1 MTMSDSRLSNV
12 AARQVYESWRGLA
25 DRYRIITRRAGL
37 RFAGRDWA
45 AMSADHVERLDLYS
59 REAATAASDVMAVL
73 GDRRH
78 DRLVWAGMKAV
89 YSGLIQDRLDLE
101 LAETFFNSM
110 TRKVFTTVGVDE
122 HIEFVDTDFD
132 TLPTDSVPQMVRL
145 VEGGTDLA
153 AIVAEI
159 LGKSDLA
166 NPFEDLARDSALVAE
181 LIEHRL
187 RKVGAMRSIDRV
199 EVVDAVFYRG
209 TGAYLIGRLQ
219 SGSHVLPL
227 VLAIL
232 HGEGGLVVDA
242 VLLTENQ
249 VSILF
254 SFTRSYFHVDVD
266 CPGALVDFLTT
277 LMPRKRRAE
286 IYISLG
292 YNKHGKTELYREL
305 RRHLAVSQDRFEV
318 ARGVPGLVM
327 VVFTLPG
334 FDVVFKVIRDRFGEP
349 KKLTREHVLNRYR
362 FVFRHDR
369 AGRLVDA
376 QEFEH
381 LEFPA
386 DRFETRL
393 LEMLGSECSREVA
406 VNDGL
411 VHIAHAYVERR
422 VTPLD
427 VYLGD
432 ADVELAEQAVV
443 DYGQAIK
450 DLAASGIF
458 PGDMLLKNFGVTRHG
473 RVVFYD
479 YDELMRLE
487 DCTFRAIPQSASIDD
502 EMAADP
508 WFPVGVDDVFPE
520 EFPRFLGLSG
530 RLRDAFYAHHA
541 DLFDHRVWTDWQRTI
556 KRGERIEIFPYDQR
570 WRVRGSGGAG

>member
-1 MTMSDSRLSNV
+1 MTLSDSRLSNV

-25 DRYRIITRRAGL
+25 DRYRIITRRAAL
-37 RFAGRDWA
+37 RFAARDWA
-45 AMSADHVERLDLYS
+45 AMAADHVERLDLYS
-59 REAATAASDVMAVL
+59 REAATAAAAVTAVL

-89 YSGLIQDRLDLE
+89 YSGLIQERLDLE

-132 TLPTDSVPQMVRL
+132 TLPPESVPQMVEV

-153 AIVAEI
+153 AIFAGI
-159 LGKSDLA
+159 LAKADFTS
-166 NPFEDLARDSALVAE
+166 PFEDLSRDAGLVADLVE
-181 LIEHRL
+181 QRL
-187 RKVGAMRSIDRV
+187 RRVGAMRSIDRL
-199 EVVDAVFYRG
+199 EMLDAIFYRG
-209 TGAYLIGRLQ
+209 TGAYLIGRFQ
-219 SGSHVLPL
+219 SGSHVLPV
-227 VLAIL
+227 VLAVL
-232 HGEGGLVVDA
+232 HGPRGLVVDA

-305 RRHLAVSQDRFEV
+305 RRYLAVSQDRFEV
-318 ARGVPGLVM
+318 SRGVPGLVM

-349 KKLTREHVLNRYR
+349 KKLTREHVINRYR
-362 FVFRHDR
+362 LVFRHDR

-381 LEFPA
+381 LEFA
-386 DRFETRL
+386 AERFEPSL
-393 LEMLGSECSREVA
+393 LRMLESECSREIS

-427 VYLGD
+427 VYLSD
-432 ADVELAEQAVV
+432 ADPELAEQAVV

-479 YDELMRLE
+479 YDELTRLE
-487 DCTFRAIPQSASIDD
+487 DCTFRAIPPSASIDD

-508 WFPVGVDDVFPE
+508 WFPVGADDVFPE

-530 RLRDAFYAHHA
+530 RLREVFYAHHE
-541 DLFDHRVWTDWQRTI
+541 DLFDHRAWSEWQRHLE
-556 KRGERIEIFPYDQR
+556 RGERIDIYPYDQK
-570 WRVRGSGGAG
+570 WRVRPQAAPG